1 MKIQNLLRGLVLL
14 TATLSVNSSVAQE
27 KLFQAALA
35 QGRQPGAFY
44 VARNDKGKGISPEK
58 MKQYAREHNYLIGDY
73 TTQTVDKFGDKST
86 AVGTFEFLPQN
97 EYSAYA
103 YEKMKETSAP
113 SFTQLTQKGKGE
125 CCVYVMGKFY
135 QLKNVYWTGELEGGM
150 LSGMGY
156 GFVVNGDNRQF
167 VYIRGAF
174 QHGIPKGDCTFT
186 MHNVVNT
193 LPQKVNH
200 ERYNLTVGELQGG
213 YAQFNEPGGKYG
225 FVGADGTMAIAP
237 SYESVIKGFQNG
249 KAEVVLENKEIV
261 IDTKGTFLDYTA
273 KQKRLIAAEK
283 AEAER
288 KAQAEKQAALER
300 KIAEEKAAVERQRAA
315 EEAER
320 RRVEKFRHAQ
330 PGDKVYYSQ
339 DFTHTESFLLFF
351 SHSTGYSMAVV
362 CFVEQNVNNG
372 ERLQIRVGSV
382 KSSNSNY
389 YSTPEIDGIEYRKGD
404 VLWIKPLNDRRWQI
418 E

>member
-1 MKIQNLLRGLVLL
+1 MKRQSMLRGLLL
-14 TATLSVNSSVAQE
+14 LVAAASLQGAVAQE
-27 KLFQAALA
+27 KLFQAALE
-35 QGRQPGAFY
+35 QGRQPTEFY
-44 VARNDKGKGISPEK
+44 VARNEKGKAISLDK
-58 MKQYAREHNYLIGDY
+58 MRQYAQANNYLIGEY
-73 TTQTVDKFGDKST
+73 SERTIDKFGDKSS
-86 AVGTFEFLPQN
+86 AINTFEFLPKG
-97 EYSAYA
+97 EYTEYV
-103 YEKMKETSAP
+103 YNKMKESSAP
-113 SFTQLTQKGKGE
+113 SFAQLTQKGKGD
-125 CCVYVMGKFY
+125 CYIYDMGKFY
-135 QLKNVYWTGELEGGM
+135 RVKNVYWSGEIDGGM

-156 GFVVNGDNRQF
+156 GFAEDATNH
-167 VYIRGAF
+167 VYVFIRGAF
-174 QHGIPKGDCTFT
+174 QKGIPKGDCTYPMYVFKNNSPKEVSVEK
-186 MHNVVNT
+186 H
-193 LPQKVNH
+193 
-200 ERYNLTVGELQGG
+200 NLTVGDLQGG
-213 YAQFNEPGGKYG
+213 YAPFREPGGKYG
-225 FVGADGTMAIAP
+225 FVSADGTLAIAP

-249 KAEVVLENKEIV
+249 RAEVVSEAKEIV
-261 IDTKGTFLDYTA
+261 IDTKGTFLDHTA

-288 KAQAEKQAALER
+288 KAQAEKQAALEK

-320 RRVEKFRHAQ
+320 QRVEKFRHAQ

-389 YSTPEIDGIEYRKGD
+389 YSTPVIDGMEYHKGD
-404 VLWIKPLNDRRWQI
+404 VLWIKPLNDKRWQI